1 MNVEMLV
8 VFVLILAFV
17 IVTNLWLRRRAE
29 REGGLDR
36 DERSEE

>member
-8 VFVLILAFV
+8 VFALILGFV

-29 REGGLDR
+29 REDGPDR
-36 DERSEE
+36 DERSDE